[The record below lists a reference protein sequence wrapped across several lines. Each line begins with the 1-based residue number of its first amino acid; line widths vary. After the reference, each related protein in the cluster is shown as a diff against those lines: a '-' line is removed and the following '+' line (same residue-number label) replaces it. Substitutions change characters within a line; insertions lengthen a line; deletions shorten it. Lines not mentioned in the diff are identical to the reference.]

1 MVSPKVEMKNEF
13 AKKSVWLTGA
23 SSGIGAALAVQLD
36 LAGAHLIL
44 SSRRPEVLEKLKN
57 RLEHPYHH
65 RVVALDLEDPE
76 SLAKIVNDTL
86 GESGTCDL
94 LINNGGISQRALAAD
109 TELAVDRRLM
119 TINYLGTVAMTKA
132 VLPRMLESGGGIIA
146 SVSST
151 AGKVGSQLRS
161 GYSGSKHA
169 VVGFMDCL
177 RAEQKSNNIQIT
189 VACPGWVKT
198 NISYNALNG
207 SGDPENKMDA
217 TIANGISAEQCA
229 KEILAAIASGKAEVI
244 IGKGISKWA
253 PTIRRI
259 SATLYRHLIAANTYR

>member
-1 MVSPKVEMKNEF
+1 MKKF
-13 AKKSVWLTGA
+13 FDRKTIWLTGA

-36 LAGAHLIL
+36 RAGAHLIL
-44 SSRRPEVLEKLKN
+44 SSRRLKTLQALKDSLEN
-57 RLEHPYHH
+57 PQHH
-65 RVVALDLEDPE
+65 QVVVLDLEDPE
-76 SLAKIVNDTL
+76 SLAEIVNSTL
-86 GESGTCDL
+86 GDNGVCDV
-94 LINNGGISQRALAAD
+94 LINNGGISQRSMAAD
-109 TELAVDRRLM
+109 TDLAVDRRLM

-132 VLPRMLESGGGIIA
+132 MLPRMLKNGGGIIA

-151 AGKVGSQLRS
+151 AGKIGSQLRS

-177 RAEQKSNNIQIT
+177 RAEQKPNNIQIT
-189 VACPGWVKT
+189 VVCPGWVKT

-207 SGDPENKMDA
+207 KGEPENILDD

-229 KEILAAIASGKAEVI
+229 REILKAIEANKAEVI

-253 PTIRRI
+253 PMIRRF
-259 SATLYRHLIAANTYR
+259 SSTLYRHLIAAKPYR